1 MIEDST
7 LKPKKKKRTEKSSYS
22 KSEEHDP
29 LLLYLKQISN
39 IKLLTAEEEYNF
51 GKEILTSKDSI
62 KKLSDQNPLP
72 EKEIAELNE
81 KLNKA
86 KSKLIHGN
94 LRLVVS
100 IAKKYQFRELSLLDL
115 IDEGN
120 IGLIEAVE
128 RFDYSKGFRFSTY
141 GIWWIK
147 QAIIKSFANKGR
159 TIRLPIHML
168 NTIRK
173 CSIVMKELS
182 NESGIFP
189 NFTQIGNYMN
199 MDPKRVETILNYST
213 DCSSLDIVIDE
224 EGNMLGDL
232 IQDENTPSPFDETY
246 KQTLHESIIK
256 ILESLSEREKQ
267 IVLLRFG
274 FEGDGPHTLQ
284 ETGEILG
291 ITRERVRQIQKKAV
305 EKLKTQNSIKELREY
320 R

>member
-1 MIEDST
+1 MTEDST
-7 LKPKKKKRTEKSSYS
+7 FKPKKKKRTEKNNYS

-29 LLLYLKQISN
+29 LLLYLKQISK
-39 IKLLTAEEEYNF
+39 IKLLTAEEEYDI
-51 GKEILTSKDSI
+51 GKEIVTSKNSI
-62 KKLSDQNPLP
+62 KKLSKKNPQP
-72 EKEIAELNE
+72 EKKIEELNE
-81 KLNKA
+81 RLNAA

-100 IAKKYQFRELSLLDL
+100 IAKKYQFRELSMLDL

-173 CSIVMKELS
+173 CFLVMKELA
-182 NESGIFP
+182 NESGVFP
-189 NFTQIGNYMN
+189 DLKQVGIYMG
-199 MDPKRVETILNYST
+199 MDPKRIEKILNYSN
-213 DCSSLDIVIDE
+213 DCGSLDVVIDE

-246 KQTLHESIIK
+246 KQTLHESVIK

-274 FEGDGPHTLQ
+274 FEGAGPHTLQ

-291 ITRERVRQIQKKAV
+291 ITRERVRQIQKKAI
-305 EKLKTQNSIKELREY
+305 EKLKKQNSIQELRDY